1 MIRQGRF
8 VEEDAVVFFVNRKTV
23 ALFCRVS
30 WCYFCRCES
39 GVTTVE
45 DRVVFFVKRK
55 TVALVCSA
63 ECYTS
68 VDVRVVL
75 LL

>member
-1 MIRQGRF
+1 
-8 VEEDAVVFFVNRKTV
+8 VVFFVKRKTV
-23 ALFCRVS
+23 ALFCRLS
-30 WCYFCRCES
+30 WCYFCRYEG

-55 TVALVCSA
+55 TVALVCSG
-63 ECYTS
+63 ESYTS

-75 LL
+75 IPQRRRCC

>member
-1 MIRQGRF
+1 VLF
-8 VEEDAVVFFVNRKTV
+8 VKRKTV

-30 WCYFCRCES
+30 WCYFCRCET

-45 DRVVFFVKRK
+45 DRVLLVNRMR
-55 TVALVCSA
+55 VALICSV
-63 ECYTS
+63 ERCYTS

-75 LL
+75 LP